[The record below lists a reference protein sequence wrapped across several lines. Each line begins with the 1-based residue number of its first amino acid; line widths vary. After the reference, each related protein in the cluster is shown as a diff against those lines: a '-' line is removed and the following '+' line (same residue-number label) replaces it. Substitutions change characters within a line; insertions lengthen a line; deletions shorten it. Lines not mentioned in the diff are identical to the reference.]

1 MRQLRSHLVGDPLV
15 AGSEVG
21 QAIGEGGWMLLVVCA
36 VKAARDMSWRDAL
49 AAGRPPVPT
58 VERIEQPPGG
68 GRRFGAPGDGG
79 SGDGPGGRG

>member
-1 MRQLRSHLVGDPLV
+1 
-15 AGSEVG
+15 
-21 QAIGEGGWMLLVVCA
+21 
-36 VKAARDMSWRDAL
+36 
-49 AAGRPPVPT
+49 VPT